1 MAINGNQ
8 RESSMISYS
17 EIESPV
23 GRLILRTNGL
33 ALTGIYFDGPNPPP
47 RELEHW
53 TRNTKAGPLVE
64 AARQLE
70 EYFSGARREFEL
82 PLEME
87 GTEFQKRAWRNLLT
101 IPYGETRSYGDQ
113 AKLIGN
119 ANASRAVGL
128 ANGRNPIPIVVPCH
142 RVIGANG
149 SLTGFGG
156 GLERKRWLLAHEG
169 YFHLSGRT
177 TVNTAPAARESLPGH
192 MLRS

>member
-1 MAINGNQ
+1 
-8 RESSMISYS
+8 MISFS

-23 GRLILRTNGL
+23 GRLILRANGTS
-33 ALTGIYFDGPNPPP
+33 LTGIYFDGPNPPP
-47 RELEHW
+47 PGLQHW
-53 TRNTKAGPLVE
+53 TRNANAGPLLE

-70 EYFSGARREFEL
+70 EYFTGARREFEL

-119 ANASRAVGL
+119 PNASRAVGM

-156 GLERKRWLLAHEG
+156 GLDRKRWLLAHEG
-169 YFHLSGRT
+169 YFQLSGRT
-177 TVNTAPAARESLPGH
+177 TGVAAPTVSERLPAH
-192 MLRS
+192 SVRS

>member
-1 MAINGNQ
+1 
-8 RESSMISYS
+8 MISFS

-23 GRLILRTNGL
+23 GQLILRTNGT

-47 RELEHW
+47 RELRHW
-53 TRNTKAGPLVE
+53 TRNAKAGPLLE
-64 AARQLE
+64 TARQLE
-70 EYFSGARREFEL
+70 EYFTGSRREFEL

-119 ANASRAVGL
+119 PNASRAVGL

-149 SLTGFGG
+149 ALTGFGG
-156 GLERKRWLLAHEG
+156 GLDRKRWLLAHEG
-169 YFHLSGRT
+169 YFYLSGRT
-177 TVNTAPAARESLPGH
+177 TGITAPTASERLSGH
-192 MLRS
+192 TWRS